1 MTEWKRDLG
10 SGLVVL
16 APLLVTLYAIAWLF
30 LLIAGLPVVDV
41 IEDPLVRVAVA
52 LSVFALAIA
61 LVGMATRTAGGA
73 LASGWLDTAINR
85 VPILRVVY
93 NASQLAVETAV
104 SGNTELNEP
113 VKVTTWMGVRLTA
126 FKTGK
131 RTDDGRMILFVP
143 TAPNVTTGYV
153 IEIDPA
159 NVEPSDETVEQAM
172 TRVLS
177 CGFGDRDRPAGE
189 LPVTSTDD

>member
-1 MTEWKRDLG
+1 MAEWKRDLG

-16 APLLVTLYAIAWLF
+16 VPLLVTLYAIAWLF
-30 LLIAGLPVVDV
+30 SFIAGLPLVGV
-41 IEDPLVRVAVA
+41 IEEPLVRVVVTLA
-52 LSVFALAIA
+52 VFAGALA
-61 LVGMATRTAGGA
+61 LVGTATRTAGGA

-104 SGNTELNEP
+104 SGDAELKEP
-113 VKVTTWMGVRLTA
+113 VKVTTWMGARMTA

-131 RTDDGRMILFVP
+131 RTDDGRMLLFMP

-153 IEIDPA
+153 IEVDPLD
-159 NVEPSDETVEQAM
+159 VEPTDETVEEAM
-172 TRVLS
+172 TRLLS
-177 CGFGDRDRPAGE
+177 AGFGDRNRAPAE
-189 LPVTSTDD
+189 VAADD